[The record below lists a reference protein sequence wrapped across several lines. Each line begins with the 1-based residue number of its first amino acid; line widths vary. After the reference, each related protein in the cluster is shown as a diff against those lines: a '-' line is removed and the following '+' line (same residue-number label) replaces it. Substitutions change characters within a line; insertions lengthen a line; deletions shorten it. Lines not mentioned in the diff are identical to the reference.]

1 MELIWKPLLGPYWI
15 SSFLNIQKSPT
26 LDELDVLFHGIRLYL
41 ESNEDRTN
49 KTPLEVWVTWGN
61 TRKDAAHEVG
71 RGTPRGWTRHVKDA
85 HDLFSGTRETRTVD
99 SKHESLQQSY
109 GEHVV

>member
-49 KTPLEVWVTWGN
+49 KTPLEV
-61 TRKDAAHEVG
+61 
-71 RGTPRGWTRHVKDA
+71 
-85 HDLFSGTRETRTVD
+85 
-99 SKHESLQQSY
+99 
-109 GEHVV
+109 